1 MVKPNIRWIDMK
13 EIMNPTKEQPIQ
25 QDQQV
30 QPQVQPVQPIVQ
42 SVQSVQPIVQPV
54 VEPIERQ
61 RIKAEQINLSYPE
74 IEKTEEKPEE
84 ETEEPEDTY
93 TVNNRL
99 EEITAPYRYK
109 LEQMRQSRIQ
119 PVKKQRKFNF
129 ETKSFFDINEIN
141 PMYIIAGLGVA
152 LMYYYK

>member
-1 MVKPNIRWIDMK
+1 MVKANIRWIDMK
-13 EIMNPTKEQPIQ
+13 EIMNPTKEQQIQ
-25 QDQQV
+25 QVQQV

-42 SVQSVQPIVQPV
+42 SVQPVQPIVQPV
-54 VEPIERQ
+54 QPIERQ

-74 IEKTEEKPEE
+74 IEKPEEKPEE
-84 ETEEPEDTY
+84 EPEEPEETY

-109 LEQMRQSRIQ
+109 LEQMRQSRMQ

>member
-1 MVKPNIRWIDMK
+1 MVKANIRWIDMK
-13 EIMNPTKEQPIQ
+13 EIMNPTKEQQI
-25 QDQQV
+25 QQV
-30 QPQVQPVQPIVQ
+30 QPPVQQVQPPVQPIVQ
-42 SVQSVQPIVQPV
+42 PVQPIVQPV
-54 VEPIERQ
+54 VEPMERQ

-74 IEKTEEKPEE
+74 IENPEE
-84 ETEEPEDTY
+84 EPEEPEETY

-141 PMYIIAGLGVA
+141 PMYIVAGLGVA

>member
-42 SVQSVQPIVQPV
+42 SVQPTMQKIIHS

-61 RIKAEQINLSYPE
+61 RIKAEEINLSYPE
-74 IEKTEEKPEE
+74 IEKPEEKPEE
-84 ETEEPEDTY
+84 PEETY

-109 LEQMRQSRIQ
+109 LEQMRQSKIQ
-119 PVKKQRKFNF
+119 PVRKQRKFNF
-129 ETKSFFDINEIN
+129 
-141 PMYIIAGLGVA
+141 
-152 LMYYYK
+152 